1 VIGLICTNH
10 FMLRLKK
17 ILKTNC
23 QLKRNFS
30 KTLTT
35 CNIEKPIP
43 EKQENSEIKIKPKKK
58 NKYDFGDESDEDH
71 WDKAD
76 AEMKKKI
83 SNLAAK
89 ALGIATLIN
98 ICIAILFVLWVRY
111 YLNYKTIPEFKSEY
125 LQPRITRIREKFGI
139 QEVHDK
145 VYDSLNS
152 ISNSKP
158 EVDQLTMEEK
168 QLKMQNFK
176 KLIEKSKDEQNK

>member
-1 VIGLICTNH
+1 M
-10 FMLRLKK
+10 FRLRK
-17 ILKTNC
+17 ILQPNC
-23 QLKRNFS
+23 QQKRNFS
-30 KTLTT
+30 KTLTK
-35 CNIEKPIP
+35 CNLEKPIP

-76 AEMKKKI
+76 PDMKKKI

-98 ICIAILFVLWVRY
+98 IFVAILFVLWVRY
-111 YLNYKTIPEFKSEY
+111 YLGHKTIPEFKSEY

-176 KLIEKSKDEQNK
+176 KMIEKSKEEQNK